1 MKKSIDTPNK
11 DVDWNEENKLADLD
25 FADDIVL
32 TTESIHWRYSDTRN
46 KSRKVAAKFRLKI
59 SHDKAK
65 IMVVHQQDNI
75 RNKKQIKVGDKTAE
89 SVGWKIHTLEV

>member
-32 TTESIHWRYSDTRN
+32 TAEPIHWRYSDTHN
-46 KSRKVAAKFRLKI
+46 KSRKLAAKFGLKI

-65 IMVVHQQDNI
+65 TMVVHQQDNI

-89 SVGWKIHTLEV
+89 SVGLRIHTLEV